1 MTVNNNFQIIENK
14 RLWPVF
20 NIRSRNLNKPPE
32 LIYKKAQSEYSV
44 PQTQNRNGDNSR
56 EKPDIFMQL
65 LNYNRLHNFL
75 NYSSQ
80 HVVAM

>member
-1 MTVNNNFQIIENK
+1 LAVAY
-14 RLWPVF
+14 F
-20 NIRSRNLNKPPE
+20 NTRSRNLHKAPE
-32 LIYKKAQSEYSV
+32 LIYKKSQSEYSV
-44 PQTQNRNGDNSR
+44 PQTQNRNTDNSS

-75 NYSSQ
+75 NYTNQ